1 MLDINLN
8 DPALISGEIQKL
20 IRHDQSIAEDNDEL
34 EEEVQPLYK
43 GSLFDNL
50 T

>member
-8 DPALISGEIQKL
+8 DPSLISNEIQKL
-20 IRHDQSIAEDNDEL
+20 IRHEQIINENNAEFD
-34 EEEVQPLYK
+34 EEVQPLYK
-43 GSLFDNL
+43 GSLFDFL